1 MKLLVDENL
10 SPRIAELLN
19 SAGHEATHVDQQGL
33 RGAIDQAVLEHAL
46 ANGQTVISADSDFT
60 SMLAIQGL
68 ASPSLVLLRSS
79 DYLSPQGQAALLI
92 ANLPA
97 VINDLEA
104 GSVVSL
110 SPGHLRVR
118 ALPIQR

>member
-1 MKLLVDENL
+1 MQVTRQPTSINKGCTAP
-10 SPRIAELLN
+10 SIKRSLN
-19 SAGHEATHVDQQGL
+19 MH
-33 RGAIDQAVLEHAL
+33 
-46 ANGQTVISADSDFT
+46 GQTVIRDDSDFT

-68 ASPSLVLLRSS
+68 ASPSLILLRSS
-79 DYLSPQGQAALLI
+79 DHLSPQGQAALLI

-118 ALPIQR
+118 ALSIQR